1 MVEKKQRA
9 VFSSKVVPVKKA
21 SKRQGIKAST
31 RQAIAVPARV
41 KKLRPVFSP
50 TDASGTQGVGAS
62 GGVKASEL
70 QSVKASENQ
79 SVKELERQSI
89 TVSERQNSP
98 QTDKEAQSTIGTVV
112 NSTSSLVPPMAS
124 VGPIPTIKVK
134 EKRVPTGSVSASPA
148 VSPPKHAPI
157 ATPTFKGRVRSVR
170 GQIVEVAYD
179 ETEGLPR
186 FYDILTSPENMKLRL
201 EVYAYSDDNS
211 LFCLSLTKR
220 SELYRNMPIISTGAP
235 LQVKAGK
242 AVLGRV
248 YNLFGDPVDNK
259 GEIVNPDYKSIYHDS
274 SVPIE
279 VITSQEILESGI
291 KQIDFLTPFVKGG
304 RIGFVG
310 GAGVGKTVLMT
321 ELLHNI
327 TYKHEGL
334 SIFAGIG
341 ERIREGHELMKELEA
356 SGVIDR
362 VALIFGQMNENA
374 IIRFRIAWAA
384 SSLAEFYRDTMK
396 KDVLFFADNVYRFI
410 QAGAEVSAVLGSIPS
425 ELGYQATLETEI
437 SNFENRL
444 VSTTSASITSVQT
457 VYVPADELSDVGV
470 SAILSHLDAQVILSR
485 DRASR
490 GFYPPIDALVST
502 SNTLNKRVVGDEHY
516 DIATRALELL
526 NNHQRLSRIVA
537 IVGEA
542 ELSPYDQLVYQRA
555 KKLINYMTQPFFTTE
570 KQTGKKGEQVERM
583 DTVHDVAG
591 IMSGKCDG
599 VPPEKF
605 MYIGSINAAKLLG
618 PIASVTT
625 GTPVEGKAGDGKV
638 GDGKV
643 ATASPAPAVKPVGS
657 GTSTSASAIADG
669 KTSATSDGSSKTA
682 SVDST
687 VATEARK
694 DGGKLSGSGVAPAKD
709 SKK

>member
-1 MVEKKQRA
+1 MKKKETPPVVVE
-9 VFSSKVVPVKKA
+9 PVK
-21 SKRQGIKAST
+21 
-31 RQAIAVPARV
+31 
-41 KKLRPVFSP
+41 
-50 TDASGTQGVGAS
+50 
-62 GGVKASEL
+62 
-70 QSVKASENQ
+70 
-79 SVKELERQSI
+79 
-89 TVSERQNSP
+89 
-98 QTDKEAQSTIGTVV
+98 QTFA
-112 NSTSSLVPPMAS
+112 
-124 VGPIPTIKVK
+124 
-134 EKRVPTGSVSASPA
+134 
-148 VSPPKHAPI
+148 
-157 ATPTFKGRVRSVR
+157 GRVRSVR

-179 ETEGLPR
+179 ETEGLPK
-186 FYDILTSPENMKLRL
+186 FYDILTSPENTKLRL
-201 EVYAYSDDNS
+201 EVYAYSDDDS

-235 LQVKAGK
+235 LQVIAGK
-242 AVLGRV
+242 SVMGRV
-248 YNLFGDPVDNK
+248 FNLFGEPVDNK
-259 GEIVNPDYKSIYHDS
+259 GPIKDPVYKSIYHDKS
-274 SVPIE
+274 IPIE

-327 TYKHEGL
+327 TYKHEGM

-356 SGVIDR
+356 SKVIDR

-384 SSLAEFYRDTMK
+384 SSLAEYFRDVEK

-444 VSTTSASITSVQT
+444 VSTTSAGITSVQT

-490 GFYPPIDALVST
+490 GFYPPIDALAST
-502 SNTLNKRVVGDEHY
+502 SSTLSKRVVGDEHY
-516 DIATRALELL
+516 AVATRALELL

-542 ELSPYDQLVYQRA
+542 ELSPYDQLIYQRA

-570 KQTGKKGEQVERM
+570 SQTGKKGEQVERM
-583 DTVHDVAG
+583 TTVHDVAA
-591 IMSGKCDG
+591 IMSGKVDAI
-599 VPPEKF
+599 PPEKF
-605 MYIGSINAAKLLG
+605 MYIGSLEGAGLLTNGSTAPVSPVNPTTPAAPSIEAK
-618 PIASVTT
+618 
-625 GTPVEGKAGDGKV
+625 TPE
-638 GDGKV
+638 
-643 ATASPAPAVKPVGS
+643 
-657 GTSTSASAIADG
+657 
-669 KTSATSDGSSKTA
+669 
-682 SVDST
+682 
-687 VATEARK
+687 
-694 DGGKLSGSGVAPAKD
+694 
-709 SKK
+709 KK